1 MFVPSEGVEHRRLG
15 EKNRNVKL
23 TRKATHEGERFK
35 SHQEQFATLRTK
47 LLLLESEAM
56 FTTEA
61 TRALREKQ
69 KSLLGNM
76 RYADAFDNMKKE
88 SPHLLTAHAKGV
100 PMNKA
105 SSAYWSSKRKN

>member
-23 TRKATHEGERFK
+23 TRKATHEGERLK

-76 RYADAFDNMKKE
+76 RYADAFDNMKVRYLE
-88 SPHLLTAHAKGV
+88 SV
-100 PMNKA
+100 PER
-105 SSAYWSSKRKN
+105 STFSFFLQCSLQ